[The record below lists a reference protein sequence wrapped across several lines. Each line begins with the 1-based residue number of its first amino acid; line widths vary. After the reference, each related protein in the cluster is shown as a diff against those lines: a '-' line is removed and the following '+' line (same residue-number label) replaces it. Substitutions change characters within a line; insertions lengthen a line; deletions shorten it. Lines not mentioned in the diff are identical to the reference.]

1 MRNMLIRTR
10 AILAG
15 TLLGAA
21 LLSAGCASVGRSG
34 EDFRAVIQRAQ
45 EQVFPALVFLKP
57 IKQHLA
63 GGERQR
69 EQTFGSG
76 VIVSADGLVVTNS
89 HVAKDAAEI
98 KCVLYNREQLPAR
111 VVGLDEDTDLA
122 LVQLKLPANHPPL
135 PTVAFGDSDRLREG
149 QFVMALGSPLG
160 FTRSISFGVIS
171 CVRRYLEIGQYNL
184 WIQTDAA
191 VNPGNSGGPLVDDRG
206 RVIGINTLRA
216 SWGENIGFAI
226 PANVVERV
234 VQSLREHKK
243 VKRSYT
249 GIQFQA
255 IRDFMRDVILDY
267 DHGVVVAGI
276 DERSPAAASALKAGD
291 LILACNGKSVDA
303 LYLEDLPA
311 VRTCFASLPAGV
323 PARLALM
330 RDGKKLT
337 VELTPTVKHVVD
349 TEGVELP
356 DWNCSAQRISQFRTP
371 GLASF
376 RPAGGVYI
384 LGVRR
389 PGNAY
394 QSGLRSGDIIM
405 SVNTQPV
412 PDLEALQEQYQS
424 LSRLE
429 RGQRTVLLCVMRDGR
444 LHFTVLDFNTDYQAM
459 EK

>member
-1 MRNMLIRTR
+1 MSFPVAR
-10 AILAG
+10 ARFTFFASLLA
-15 TLLGAA
+15 TV
-21 LLSAGCASVGRSG
+21 LLSAGCANLGRSG

-45 EQVFPALVFLKP
+45 QQVYPALVFLKP
-57 IKQHLA
+57 IKQHLT

-122 LVQLKLPANHPPL
+122 LVKLQLPANHPPL
-135 PTVAFGDSDRLREG
+135 KTVRFGDSDRLREG
-149 QFVMALGSPLG
+149 QFVVALGSPLG
-160 FTRSISFGVIS
+160 FSRSITFGMVS

-191 VNPGNSGGPLVDDRG
+191 INPGNSGGPLVDDQG
-206 RVIGINTLRA
+206 RVIGINTLRV

-226 PANVVERV
+226 PANVVKRV
-234 VQSLREHKK
+234 VDALREHKK

-267 DHGVVVAGI
+267 DRGVVVAGV
-276 DERSPAAASALKAGD
+276 DERSPAAAAGMKAGD
-291 LILACNGKSVDA
+291 LILDCDGTSADA

-311 VRTCFASLPAGV
+311 IRTRFASLPEGV
-323 PARLALM
+323 PVALSVM
-330 RDGKKLT
+330 RDGEKLT
-337 VELTPTVKHVVD
+337 LDLTPTVKQVVD

-371 GLASF
+371 GLAYF
-376 RPAGGVYI
+376 RPEGGVYV

-394 QSGLRSGDIIM
+394 RSGLRSGDVII
-405 SVNTQPV
+405 SINNQSI
-412 PDLEALQEQYQS
+412 PDMATLQETYRI

-429 RGQRTVLLCVMRDGR
+429 RGQRTALLRIMRDGHIR
-444 LHFTVLDFNTDYQAM
+444 FTVLDFNTDYKALD
-459 EK
+459 E